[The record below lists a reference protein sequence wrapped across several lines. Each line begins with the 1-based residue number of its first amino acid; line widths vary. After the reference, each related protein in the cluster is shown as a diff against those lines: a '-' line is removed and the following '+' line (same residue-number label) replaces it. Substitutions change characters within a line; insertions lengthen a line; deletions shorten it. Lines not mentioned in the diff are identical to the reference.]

1 MTTPAINRVKHG
13 IMAAASET
21 IQAIARLTRLV
32 DVVAMIDLRVK
43 PVTPRTLDVTA
54 AAGRTLAADA
64 LAAARPTASLAL
76 LDGWALAAD
85 TTLGAGGYA
94 TVSLLHPPQRIETG
108 QPLPPDTD
116 SVAPFDAIKFNNG
129 SAEALVTINPG
140 DGVLAAGGDNDP
152 AIPLRRAGERLRMTD
167 LAAFAA
173 TGLTRLAVR
182 EPRIRVLPLRGSAI
196 VIAAARLLA
205 GDIERRGGAVKL
217 DDAGRDLGT
226 VLAAE
231 NTDAIV
237 VIGGTGSG
245 RNDTGVHTMARDC
258 EVAVHGIAV
267 TPGETAAVGF
277 AGPRPILL
285 LPGRLD
291 AALAVWLLIGRRMLD
306 RLAMAHNLDRD
317 PAENLA
323 LARKVTST
331 VGLAEVVPV
340 RRSANLVEPLASKY
354 LPLSSLARSDG
365 WILVPAESEGYAAGT
380 FVQMRPWP

>member
-1 MTTPAINRVKHG
+1 M
-13 IMAAASET
+13 AASESIQT
-21 IQAIARLTRLV
+21 ISRLTPLA
-32 DVVAMIDLRVK
+32 DVLAMADLRVK

-54 AAGRTLAADA
+54 AAGRALAADA
-64 LAAARPTASLAL
+64 VAAARPTAALAI

-85 TTLGAGGYA
+85 STLGAGGYA
-94 TVSLLHPPQRIETG
+94 PVALLHRPQRIETG

-116 SVAPFDAIKFNNG
+116 SVAPFDAIKVVNG
-129 SAEALVTINPG
+129 NAEALVTINPG
-140 DGVLAAGGDNDP
+140 DGVLSAGGDSDP

-173 TGLTRLAVR
+173 AGLSRVTVR
-182 EPRIRVLPLRGSAI
+182 EPRIRVMPLRGSTI
-196 VIAAARLLA
+196 VIAAARLIA
-205 GDIERRGGAVKL
+205 GDIERRGGAAKL

-258 EVAVHGIAV
+258 ELALHGIAM
-267 TPGETAAVGF
+267 TPGETAALGF
-277 AGPRPILL
+277 AGPRPVLL

-291 AALAVWLLIGRRMLD
+291 AALAVWLTVGRRLLE
-306 RLAMAHNLDRD
+306 RLAAAHNKDWEGVEQL
-317 PAENLA
+317 P
-323 LARKVTST
+323 LARKVAST

-340 RRSANLVEPLASKY
+340 QRLDGKAEPLASKY
-354 LPLSSLARSDG
+354 LPLSSLTRSDG
-365 WILVPAESEGYAAGT
+365 WILVPAESEGYSAGT
-380 FVQMRPWP
+380 TVQVRPWP

>member
-1 MTTPAINRVKHG
+1 
-13 IMAAASET
+13 MAASSET
-21 IQAIARLTRLV
+21 IQTIARLTPLA
-32 DVVAMIDLRVK
+32 DVLAMADLRVK
-43 PVTPRTLDVTA
+43 PVTPRTLDVTM
-54 AAGRTLAADA
+54 AAGRTLATDA
-64 LAAARPTASLAL
+64 MAAARPTAALAL
-76 LDGWALAAD
+76 MDGWTLAAD
-85 TTLGAGGYA
+85 MTLGAGGYA
-94 TVSLLHPPQRIETG
+94 TVQLLHPPQRIEVG

-116 SVAPFDAIKFNNG
+116 SVAPFDAIKIANNN
-129 SAEALVTINPG
+129 AEALVTINPG
-140 DGVLAAGGDNDP
+140 DGVLSAGGDSDP

-173 TGLTRLAVR
+173 AGLSRLTVR

-196 VIAAARLLA
+196 VIAAARLIA
-205 GDIERRGGAVKL
+205 GDIERRGGAAKL

-231 NTDAIV
+231 STDAIV

-245 RNDTGVHTMARDC
+245 RNDTSVHTMARDC

-267 TPGETAAVGF
+267 TPGETAAFGF

-291 AALAVWLLIGRRMLD
+291 AALAVWLLIGRRILD
-306 RLAMAHNLDRD
+306 RLAAVSNIDRE
-317 PAENLA
+317 PAETLP

-340 RRSANLVEPLASKY
+340 RRGPNGAEPLASKY

-365 WILVPAESEGYAAGT
+365 WILVPAESEGYSAGSM
-380 FVQMRPWP
+380 VQVRPWP